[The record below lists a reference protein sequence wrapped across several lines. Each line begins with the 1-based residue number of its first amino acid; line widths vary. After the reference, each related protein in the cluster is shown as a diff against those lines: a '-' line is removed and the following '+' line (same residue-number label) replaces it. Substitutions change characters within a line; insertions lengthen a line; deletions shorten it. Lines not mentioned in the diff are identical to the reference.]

1 MGLFKKVFKV
11 VKKVVKAVTKP
22 ARSLFKATT
31 KPVRKLVK
39 QAIGAAFK
47 AITPKIPKI
56 PGVPDPASIPT
67 FASAGGPA
75 SRAGFTGAVLGPSL
89 ISAGGITGLTK
100 RAKTKKRTLI
110 GGA

>member
-1 MGLFKKVFKV
+1 MGIFKKFKKIFKKVTKFIPG
-11 VKKVVKAVTKP
+11 VKLLT
-22 ARSLFKATT
+22 ATT
-31 KPVRKLVK
+31 KPFR

-47 AITPKIPKI
+47 GLIPKVPKI

-75 SRAGFTGAVLGPSL
+75 ARAGFTGAVLGPSL
-89 ISAGGITGLTK
+89 ISSGGTLGVAK

>member
-1 MGLFKKVFKV
+1 MGIFKKFKKIFKKV
-11 VKKVVKAVTKP
+11 TKFIP
-22 ARSLFKATT
+22 GVRLLTATT
-31 KPVRKLVK
+31 KPFR

-56 PGVPDPASIPT
+56 PGVPDPAAVPT

-75 SRAGFTGAVLGPSL
+75 ARAGFTGVAPGLSL
-89 ISAGGITGLTK
+89 ISAGGVTGLTK

-110 GGA
+110 AGA